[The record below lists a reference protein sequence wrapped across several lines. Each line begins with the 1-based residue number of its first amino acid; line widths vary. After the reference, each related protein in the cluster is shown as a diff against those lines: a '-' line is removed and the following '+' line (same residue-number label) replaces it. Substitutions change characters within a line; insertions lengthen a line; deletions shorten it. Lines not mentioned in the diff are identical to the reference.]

1 MNRKIEAG
9 DKNDRFEKGQKSP
22 KRQPSSRKG
31 NPSLLVFSN
40 WRTPSPLQL
49 VMEFENEHEL
59 KGCRFWRNKGEFMQ
73 AVAEATCEKITPEM
87 DASISY
93 RSRTR
98 SKVQLLALIKT
109 YKSYP
114 EYRNEATIA
123 AIYEGYEKNLPM
135 DRPLLVESSA
145 GRWRVFSGNTRMD
158 AAFQLGIEPEVLVL
172 KSSANHPL

>member
-1 MNRKIEAG
+1 
-9 DKNDRFEKGQKSP
+9 
-22 KRQPSSRKG
+22 
-31 NPSLLVFSN
+31 
-40 WRTPSPLQL
+40 
-49 VMEFENEHEL
+49 MEFEIEHEL

-93 RSRTR
+93 RSRSRT
-98 SKVQLLALIKT
+98 KDQLLALIKT
-109 YKSYP
+109 YRSYP

-135 DRPLLVESSA
+135 DRPLLVESSTG
-145 GRWRVFSGNTRMD
+145 GRRVFSGNTRMD
-158 AAFQLGIEPEVLVL
+158 AAFQLGIEPEVLVV

>member
-1 MNRKIEAG
+1 MNRTIEAG
-9 DKNDRFEKGQKSP
+9 EINDRFEKGHNSS
-22 KRQPSSRKG
+22 KRQPGSRNGSHSS
-31 NPSLLVFSN
+31 LMFSN
-40 WRTPSPLQL
+40 WRTPSALQL
-49 VMEFENEHEL
+49 VMEFEIEHEL
-59 KGCRFWRNKGEFMQ
+59 KGCRFWRSKGEFMQ

-98 SKVQLLALIKT
+98 TKDQLLALIKT
-109 YKSYP
+109 YRSYP

-145 GRWRVFSGNTRMD
+145 GGRRVFSGNTRMD